1 MWTKIYLRYIL
12 VHGTVYT
19 FVVDSTSQQETIQAY
34 LYYAL
39 QMSEYGSIHIRYSIV
54 NDLMSTSIVINTIKL
69 IIIIDYNYKYL
80 LFIINVI
87 TYTAYF

>member
-1 MWTKIYLRYIL
+1 
-12 VHGTVYT
+12 
-19 FVVDSTSQQETIQAY
+19 
-34 LYYAL
+34 
-39 QMSEYGSIHIRYSIV
+39 MSEYGSIHIRYSIV